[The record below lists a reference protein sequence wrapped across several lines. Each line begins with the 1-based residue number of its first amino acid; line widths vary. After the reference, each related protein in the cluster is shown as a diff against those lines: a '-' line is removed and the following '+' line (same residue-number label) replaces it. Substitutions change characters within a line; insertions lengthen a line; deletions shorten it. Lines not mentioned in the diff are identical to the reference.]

1 MSLKEVMSAYIQEH
15 GMSLRQFGRACGLN
29 HMFIQSLITGH
40 NRQTGAEVHPTER
53 TIAAIAKGMNLTMED
68 LLERLYDVVSLSN
81 LSEEQKSVLRNMA
94 AMLRKQ
100 G

>member
-1 MSLKEVMSAYIQEH
+1 MSLSEVMSAYMKEH
-15 GMSLRQFGRACGLN
+15 GMSLREFGRACGLN
-29 HMFIQSLITGH
+29 HMYIQSLINGYS
-40 NRQTGAEVHPTER
+40 RQTKVETHPTEK
-53 TIAAIAKGMNLTMED
+53 TIAAIATGMGMSMED

-81 LSEEQKSVLRNMA
+81 LTDEQKSVLRNMA